1 MPDEQVER
9 IKGYTKKIN
18 KTIEDDDLLDYV
30 ADEILDRVKLYLNC
44 DKLDEILERIIARI
58 VSGIFNQTNS
68 NLNSGSTEMAVSSM
82 SDNGQTISFSGE
94 VKNYLATTSDQEI
107 FGGFTKLLDRYR
119 RINVVS

>member
-9 IKGYTKKIN
+9 IKGYAKKIN

-44 DKLDEILERIIARI
+44 DKLDEILERVIARI
-58 VSGIFNQTNS
+58 VSGIFSQTNS

>member
-9 IKGYTKKIN
+9 IKSYAKKIN

-44 DKLDEILERIIARI
+44 DKLDEILERVIARI
-58 VSGIFNQTNS
+58 VSGIFSQTNS

>member
-1 MPDEQVER
+1 MSDEQVER
-9 IKGYTKKIN
+9 IKGYAKKIN

-44 DKLDEILERIIARI
+44 DKLDEILERVIARI

-68 NLNSGSTEMAVSSM
+68 NLNSGSTEMTVSSM